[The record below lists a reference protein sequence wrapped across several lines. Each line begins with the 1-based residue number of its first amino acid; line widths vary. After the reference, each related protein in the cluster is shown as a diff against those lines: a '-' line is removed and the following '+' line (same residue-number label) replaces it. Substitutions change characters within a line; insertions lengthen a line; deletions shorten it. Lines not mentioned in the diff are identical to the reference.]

1 MRASEKISIIVPVYN
16 VEKYLDRCINSI
28 LKQTYQNLEII
39 LVDDGSNDNSGNMCD
54 KYAQKDSRIRV
65 IHKENGGL
73 SDARNKGIEIATGEY
88 IGFVDSDDYIAD
100 NMYEYLKEIMDNND
114 ADISICGYT
123 KFSEKDNI
131 IESKDYKEYVY
142 TTKEAIRELIK
153 QEKFQDYAWNK
164 LYKSKLFSEILY
176 PFGRKMEDI
185 GTTYKLFDASKK
197 IVFCNKTLYYYF
209 QRENSIVNNKK
220 PSLYIDKYELSKER
234 YLFIKKKYPS
244 ILENDIDMLNKI
256 LSIYK
261 QKKNKQIYEYLSN
274 HDVMKLYFD
283 IMKNIDKFK
292 NNIPFKMKLKI
303 LLFKIYNYKE
313 YRSI

>member
-1 MRASEKISIIVPVYN
+1 
-16 VEKYLDRCINSI
+16 
-28 LKQTYQNLEII
+28 
-39 LVDDGSNDNSGNMCD
+39 
-54 KYAQKDSRIRV
+54 
-65 IHKENGGL
+65 
-73 SDARNKGIEIATGEY
+73 
-88 IGFVDSDDYIAD
+88 
-100 NMYEYLKEIMDNND
+100 
-114 ADISICGYT
+114 
-123 KFSEKDNI
+123 
-131 IESKDYKEYVY
+131 
-142 TTKEAIRELIK
+142 
-153 QEKFQDYAWNK
+153 
-164 LYKSKLFSEILY
+164 
-176 PFGRKMEDI
+176 MEDI

-209 QRENSIVNNKK
+209 KRENSIVNNKK

>member
-88 IGFVDSDDYIAD
+88 IGI
-100 NMYEYLKEIMDNND
+100 DNND

-142 TTKEAIRELIK
+142 TTKEAMRELIK

-209 QRENSIVNNKK
+209 KRENSIVNNKK